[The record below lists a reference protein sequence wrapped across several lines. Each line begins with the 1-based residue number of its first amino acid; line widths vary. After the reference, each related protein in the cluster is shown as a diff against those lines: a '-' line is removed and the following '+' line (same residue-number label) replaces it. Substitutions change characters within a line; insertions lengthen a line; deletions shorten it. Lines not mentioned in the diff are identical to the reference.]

1 VDGRGKAEGGKSLK
15 AGAVFAEGVR
25 RYKVLA
31 VTAET
36 VEYLDCYAGPVAIR
50 RVASRT
56 QWELDVR
63 SGALRSVPKL

>member
-1 VDGRGKAEGGKSLK
+1 
-15 AGAVFAEGVR
+15 
-25 RYKVLA
+25 VLA